1 MKGIGCIWHM
11 MTIGKY
17 LRTKRFFKELTLQQV
32 VDTVRDDYNF
42 STSTSVL
49 SAIETDKN
57 KILDGELLFVLS
69 DLYGVKLEELQEL
82 ILKNLKENNRRK

>member
-1 MKGIGCIWHM
+1 M
-11 MTIGKY
+11 MTIGRY

-32 VDTVRDDYNF
+32 VDNVKSNYNF

-57 KILDGELLFVLS
+57 KIIDGELLFVLS
-69 DLYGVKLEELQEL
+69 DLYGIDLKELQVL
-82 ILKNLKENNRRK
+82 ILSNLKENNNRK

>member
-1 MKGIGCIWHM
+1 M
-11 MTIGKY
+11 MTIGRY

-32 VDTVRDDYNF
+32 VDTVKSDYNF

-57 KILDGELLFVLS
+57 KIIDGELLFVLS
-69 DLYGVKLEELQEL
+69 DLYGIDLKELQEL
-82 ILKNLKENNRRK
+82 ILTNLKENNNRK

>member
-1 MKGIGCIWHM
+1 
-11 MTIGKY
+11 
-17 LRTKRFFKELTLQQV
+17 LQQV

>member
-1 MKGIGCIWHM
+1 MKGIGYIWHM

-32 VDTVRDDYNF
+32 VDIARSDYNF

-57 KILDGELLFVLS
+57 KIVDGELLFVLS
-69 DLYGVKLEELQEL
+69 DLYGIELNELRQL
-82 ILKNLKENNRRK
+82 ILDNLKATNSRK

>member
-1 MKGIGCIWHM
+1 M
-11 MTIGKY
+11 MTIGRY

-32 VDTVRDDYNF
+32 VDTVRENYNF

-57 KILDGELLFVLS
+57 KILDGELLFVLA
-69 DLYGVKLEELQEL
+69 DLYGADLEELSDL
-82 ILKNLKENNRRK
+82 ILKNLKANNRRN

>member
-1 MKGIGCIWHM
+1 MKGIGCIWRM
-11 MTIGKY
+11 MTIGRY

-32 VDTVRDDYNF
+32 VDTVRENYNF

-57 KILDGELLFVLS
+57 KIIDGELLFVLS
-69 DLYGVKLEELQEL
+69 DLYGIDLKELSEL
-82 ILKNLKENNRRK
+82 ILKNLQENGNRN

>member
-1 MKGIGCIWHM
+1 M

-69 DLYGVKLEELQEL
+69 DLYGVKLEELQGL

>member
-11 MTIGKY
+11 MTIGRY

-32 VDTVRDDYNF
+32 VDTVRENYNF

-57 KILDGELLFVLS
+57 KILDGELLFVLA
-69 DLYGVKLEELQEL
+69 DLYGADLTELSDL
-82 ILKNLKENNRRK
+82 ILKNLKANNRRN

>member
-1 MKGIGCIWHM
+1 M
-11 MTIGKY
+11 MTIGRY

-32 VDTVRDDYNF
+32 VDTVKSDYNF

-57 KILDGELLFVLS
+57 KIIDGELLFVLS
-69 DLYGVKLEELQEL
+69 DLYNIDLDE
-82 ILKNLKENNRRK
+82 LKNLILENLKTSDSRK

>member
-1 MKGIGCIWHM
+1 M
-11 MTIGKY
+11 MTIGRY

-32 VDTVRDDYNF
+32 VDTVKSDYNF

-57 KILDGELLFVLS
+57 KIIDGELLFVLS
-69 DLYGVKLEELQEL
+69 DLYGIDLKELQEL
-82 ILKNLKENNRRK
+82 ILNNLKTNNNRR

>member
-1 MKGIGCIWHM
+1 M
-11 MTIGKY
+11 MTIGRY

-32 VDTVRDDYNF
+32 VDTVRENYHF

-57 KILDGELLFVLS
+57 KILDGELLFVLA
-69 DLYGVKLEELQEL
+69 DLYGADLEELSDL
-82 ILKNLKENNRRK
+82 ILKNLKANNRRN

>member
-1 MKGIGCIWHM
+1 MV
-11 MTIGKY
+11 TIGKY

-32 VDTVRDDYNF
+32 VDNAKTSYNF

-57 KILDGELLFVLS
+57 KIIDGELLFVLS
-69 DLYGVKLEELQEL
+69 DLYGIDLDELKDL
-82 ILKNLKENNRRK
+82 ILKNLKENNTRR

>member
-1 MKGIGCIWHM
+1 M

-32 VDTVRDDYNF
+32 VDTVRDDYSF

-57 KILDGELLFVLS
+57 KIIDGELLFVLS
-69 DLYGVKLEELQEL
+69 DLYGIDLSELSEL
-82 ILKNLKENNRRK
+82 ILKNLKENNIRK

>member
-1 MKGIGCIWHM
+1 MI
-11 MTIGKY
+11 TIGKY

-32 VDTVRDDYNF
+32 VDNAKTDYNF

-57 KILDGELLFVLS
+57 KIIDGELLFVLS
-69 DLYGVKLEELQEL
+69 DLYGIDLDELRDL
-82 ILKNLKENNRRK
+82 ILKNLKENNTRR

>member
-1 MKGIGCIWHM
+1 MT
-11 MTIGKY
+11 TIGRY

-32 VDTVRDDYNF
+32 VDTVRNDYNF

-57 KILDGELLFVLS
+57 KIIDGELLFVLS
-69 DLYGVKLEELQEL
+69 DLYGIDLNEISEL
-82 ILKNLKENNRRK
+82 ILKNLKENNSRI

>member
-1 MKGIGCIWHM
+1 
-11 MTIGKY
+11 MTIGRY

-32 VDTVRDDYNF
+32 VDTVRENYNF

-57 KILDGELLFVLS
+57 KILDGELLFVLA
-69 DLYGVKLEELQEL
+69 DLYGADLEELSDL
-82 ILKNLKENNRRK
+82 ILKNLKANNRRN

>member
-1 MKGIGCIWHM
+1 MKGIGCILRM
-11 MTIGKY
+11 MTIGRY

-32 VDTVRDDYNF
+32 VDTVRENYNF

-57 KILDGELLFVLS
+57 KILDGELLFVLA
-69 DLYGVKLEELQEL
+69 DLYGADLEELSDL
-82 ILKNLKENNRRK
+82 ILKNLKANNRRN

>member
-1 MKGIGCIWHM
+1 M

>member
-1 MKGIGCIWHM
+1 MV
-11 MTIGKY
+11 TIGKY

-32 VDTVRDDYNF
+32 VDTTRANYNF

-57 KILDGELLFVLS
+57 KIIDGELLFVLA
-69 DLYGVKLEELQEL
+69 DLYGIELNELRDL
-82 ILKNLKENNRRK
+82 ILKNLKENNNRR

>member
-1 MKGIGCIWHM
+1 M
-11 MTIGKY
+11 MTIGRY

-32 VDTVRDDYNF
+32 VDTVRENYNF

-57 KILDGELLFVLS
+57 KILDGELLFVLA
-69 DLYGVKLEELQEL
+69 DLYGADLTELSDL
-82 ILKNLKENNRRK
+82 ILKNLKANNRRN

>member
-1 MKGIGCIWHM
+1 M
-11 MTIGKY
+11 MTIGRY

-32 VDTVRDDYNF
+32 VDTVKSDYNF

-57 KILDGELLFVLS
+57 KIIDGELLFVLS
-69 DLYGVKLEELQEL
+69 DLYGVDLKELQEL
-82 ILKNLKENNRRK
+82 ILNNLKTNNNRR

>member
-1 MKGIGCIWHM
+1 MT
-11 MTIGKY
+11 TIGRY

-32 VDTVRDDYNF
+32 VDTVRENYNF

-57 KILDGELLFVLS
+57 KILDGELLFVLA
-69 DLYGVKLEELQEL
+69 DLYGADLTELSDL
-82 ILKNLKENNRRK
+82 ILKNLKANNRRN

>member
-1 MKGIGCIWHM
+1 M
-11 MTIGKY
+11 MTIGRY

-32 VDTVRDDYNF
+32 VDTVKSDYNF

-57 KILDGELLFVLS
+57 KIIDGELLFVLS
-69 DLYGVKLEELQEL
+69 DLYGVDLKELQGL
-82 ILKNLKENNRRK
+82 ILNNLKTNNNRR

>member
-1 MKGIGCIWHM
+1 MKGIGCILRM
-11 MTIGKY
+11 MTIGRY

-32 VDTVRDDYNF
+32 VDTVRENYNF

-57 KILDGELLFVLS
+57 KIIDGELLFVLA
-69 DLYGVKLEELQEL
+69 DLYEIDLNELKEL
-82 ILKNLKENNRRK
+82 ILKNLQENNNRN

>member
-1 MKGIGCIWHM
+1 
-11 MTIGKY
+11 MTIGRY

-32 VDTVRDDYNF
+32 VDTVRENYNF

-57 KILDGELLFVLS
+57 KIIDGELLFVLA
-69 DLYGVKLEELQEL
+69 DLYGADLQEL
-82 ILKNLKENNRRK
+82 SDLVLKNLKANDRRN

>member
-1 MKGIGCIWHM
+1 M
-11 MTIGKY
+11 MTIGRY

-32 VDTVRDDYNF
+32 VDTVRENYNF

-57 KILDGELLFVLS
+57 KIIDGELLFVLA
-69 DLYGVKLEELQEL
+69 DLYGADLQEL
-82 ILKNLKENNRRK
+82 SDLVLKNLKANDRRN